1 MYWTP
6 ERVELLCKLWA
17 EGFSARQI
25 SQQLGGVSRN
35 AVIGKAYR
43 MKLAHGLP
51 AEDEEQEM
59 FGPDFMQWMC
69 RWPTHEPGRHGL
81 PICGKTVQ
89 PGRKLCAEHLTVDIL
104 SRKATA
110 A

>member
-25 SQQLGGVSRN
+25 SQQLGGISRN

-43 MKLAHGLP
+43 MKLEHGLP
-51 AEDEEQEM
+51 VEDEK
-59 FGPDFMQWMC
+59 PRRD
-69 RWPTHEPGRHGL
+69 RHGRRRVPARRRIVMKRWL
-81 PICGKTVQ
+81 SVRASRLTAPIVSG
-89 PGRKLCAEHLTVDIL
+89 G
-104 SRKATA
+104 
-110 A
+110 